1 MTTTLLD
8 SPQNVRFKGLIVFI
22 AVMNMFIPLSI
33 DLYLPALPA
42 MGEYFQAS
50 PTVVNLTLVSFFFFF
65 AVGILLFGPLSDKYG
80 RKPLLLAGLLIYS
93 IASGLCATSGTIN
106 QLIIFRI
113 IQALGAGSVIAVSL
127 ALVKDCFEGK
137 TRDLVLA
144 LVQGMSVIAPMI
156 APILGAF
163 ILQFASWRETFWV
176 LAVLGI
182 LNLVAGIL
190 FQETLPVKN
199 RYQGSISGS
208 LARLLVVSKN
218 AGFTSILIIF
228 SLFMAPYMAY
238 VAISSY
244 IYIGYFHLSAQSYSY
259 FFAVNSLFAIL
270 GPVAYLRL
278 IHKITPKIFT
288 QSCFAIALISGL
300 CLMAAG
306 AYSPWLFLVAF
317 LPFTLVESAIRPL
330 STSILLDQQETDTG
344 SASSLINAV
353 NTIFGS
359 IGMLLGA
366 MNGSNIVE
374 GLGILLTATALLAII
389 MWFILTKSKITVKG
403 L

>member
-1 MTTTLLD
+1 MSTTQKHLGY
-8 SPQNVRFKGLIVFI
+8 RGLIVFI

-42 MGEYFQAS
+42 MGEYFHTS
-50 PTVVNLTLVSFFFFF
+50 PAVVNLTLVSFFFFF

-80 RKPLLLAGLLIYS
+80 RKPILLAGLLLYS
-93 IASGLCATSGTIN
+93 IASGLCAISGTIN

-113 IQALGAGSVIAVSL
+113 AQALGAGSVIAVSL

-137 TRDLVLA
+137 TRAIVLA
-144 LVQGMSVIAPMI
+144 LVQGMSVIAPMV

-163 ILQFASWRETFWV
+163 ILQLASWRETFWV
-176 LAVLGI
+176 LAILGI
-182 LNLVAGIL
+182 LNLMAGII
-190 FQETLPVKN
+190 FQETLPGKD
-199 RYQGSISGS
+199 RYQGSIYGS
-208 LARLLVVSKN
+208 LSRLLVVSKN
-218 AGFTSILIIF
+218 ASFTSMLIIF

-244 IYIGYFHLSAQSYSY
+244 VYISYFHLSAQNYSY

-278 IHKITPKIFT
+278 IHKVTPKIFT
-288 QSCFAIALISGL
+288 QSCFAIAIISGL
-300 CLMAAG
+300 CLMAVG
-306 AYSPWLFLVAF
+306 SYSPWLFLVAF

-330 STSILLDQQETDTG
+330 STSILLDQQEKDTG
-344 SASSLINAV
+344 SASSLINAI

-359 IGMLLGA
+359 IGMLLGT
-366 MNGSNIVE
+366 MNWSNIVE
-374 GLGILLTATALLAII
+374 GLGILVTATVVLAII
-389 MWFILTKSKITVKG
+389 VWLALTKSKITVKG
-403 L
+403 LS

>member
-1 MTTTLLD
+1 MSTTQKHLGY
-8 SPQNVRFKGLIVFI
+8 RGLIVFI

-42 MGEYFQAS
+42 MGEYFHTS
-50 PTVVNLTLVSFFFFF
+50 PAVVNLTLVSFFFFF

-80 RKPLLLAGLLIYS
+80 RKPILLAGLLLYS
-93 IASGLCATSGTIN
+93 IASGLCAISGTIN

-113 IQALGAGSVIAVSL
+113 AQALGAGSVIAVSL

-137 TRDLVLA
+137 TRAIVLA
-144 LVQGMSVIAPMI
+144 LVQGMSVIAPMV

-163 ILQFASWRETFWV
+163 ILQLASWRETFWV
-176 LAVLGI
+176 LAILGI
-182 LNLVAGIL
+182 LNLMAGII
-190 FQETLPVKN
+190 FQETLPGKD
-199 RYQGSISGS
+199 RYQGSIYGS
-208 LARLLVVSKN
+208 LSRLLVVSKN
-218 AGFTSILIIF
+218 AGFTSMLIIF

-244 IYIGYFHLSAQSYSY
+244 VYISYFHLSAQNYSY

-278 IHKITPKIFT
+278 IHKVTPKIFT
-288 QSCFAIALISGL
+288 QSCFAIAIISGL
-300 CLMAAG
+300 CLMAVG
-306 AYSPWLFLVAF
+306 SYSPWLFLVAF

-330 STSILLDQQETDTG
+330 STSILLDQQEKDTG
-344 SASSLINAV
+344 SASSLINAI

-359 IGMLLGA
+359 IGMLLGT
-366 MNGSNIVE
+366 MNWSNIVE
-374 GLGILLTATALLAII
+374 GLGILVTATVVLAII
-389 MWFILTKSKITVKG
+389 VWLALTKSKITVKG
-403 L
+403 LS